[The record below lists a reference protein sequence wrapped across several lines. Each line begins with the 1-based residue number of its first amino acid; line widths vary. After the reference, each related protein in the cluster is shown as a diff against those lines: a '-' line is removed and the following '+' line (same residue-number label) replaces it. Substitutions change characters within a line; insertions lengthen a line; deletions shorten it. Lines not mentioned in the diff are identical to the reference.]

1 LLRTAAEKLVSIN
14 TEEGDF
20 TMGDTISVL
29 VSADPNKGIFGTG
42 PVAAVEIPVE
52 RLRANLSDLVAKL
65 RAAAGNLAAKSD
77 GLSLKELE
85 VGIELTAEGGVSLIG
100 TAKASGTA
108 SLKLTFVHD

>member
-1 LLRTAAEKLVSIN
+1 MA
-14 TEEGDF
+14 
-20 TMGDTISVL
+20 DTISVL
-29 VSADPNKGIFGTG
+29 VSADPGKGIFGSG
-42 PVAAVEIPVE
+42 PVVPVDIPVE
-52 RLRANLSDLVAKL
+52 RLKASLADMVAKL
-65 RAAAGNLAAKSD
+65 RAATADLAAKAD

>member
-1 LLRTAAEKLVSIN
+1 MA
-14 TEEGDF
+14 
-20 TMGDTISVL
+20 DTISVL

-42 PVAAVEIPVE
+42 PVATVDIPVE
-52 RLRANLSDLVAKL
+52 RLKASLADLVAKL
-65 RAAAGNLAAKSD
+65 RAATANVGVKAD

-85 VGIELTAEGGVSLIG
+85 VGVELTAEGGVSLIG